1 MIEMLIVIVLL
12 LLIMLL
18 KKPQNIETE
27 ASTDEKINNPR
38 KQQTTSIVGESRF
51 ILDDLRKKKV
61 ETIEPV
67 SDTSGK
73 MDIEV
78 PLDYETEDTNA
89 QEEQEELESLDLNNN
104 YSKNITFEEMMKVV
118 NEVGNNLKNSTPETG
133 KLLYENENTDW
144 VEQLAS
150 SSENSSKR
158 ITSLIDLHLGRLE
171 KPNSDVKLDEGLK
184 GFDIGEFVR

>member
-1 MIEMLIVIVLL
+1 MIEILIVIVLL

-27 ASTDEKINNPR
+27 ASTDEKRNNPR

-118 NEVGNNLKNSTPETG
+118 NEVGNHQPETTTETG

-150 SSENSSKR
+150 SSENSAKR

-184 GFDIGEFVR
+184 GFDIGEYLG

>member
-1 MIEMLIVIVLL
+1 MIEILIATILL
-12 LLIMLL
+12 LLILLL
-18 KKPQNIETE
+18 KKHQNIKPE
-27 ASTDEKINNPR
+27 ASADEKRNNPH
-38 KQQTTSIVGESRF
+38 KQRTTSIVGESRF

-61 ETIEPV
+61 ETTEPV

-78 PLDYETEDTNA
+78 LLDYETEDTNA

-118 NEVGNNLKNSTPETG
+118 NEVGNNLKNSTSETG

-150 SSENSSKR
+150 SSENSTKR
-158 ITSLIDLHLGRLE
+158 ITSLIDLHLGRLD
-171 KPNSDVKLDEGLK
+171 KSNSDVKLDEGLK
-184 GFDIGEFVR
+184 GFDIGEYLG